1 MTQLQAHPPSPVAP
15 SAGSDENAFRTFI
28 RTFGLLER
36 VMHPYFAR
44 FGISGAQ
51 WGVLRTLHRADQKGS
66 RALRMSEL
74 SERLIIRP
82 ASVTGVIDRLAR
94 DGLVKREP
102 LPSDLRV
109 KQIQLT
115 PKGRDLV
122 EKILVGHEAQIANIL
137 AGLSAGEQS
146 EFQRLLVQLGQHL
159 ENLAGHQ
166 SEGND

>member
-1 MTQLQAHPPSPVAP
+1 MTQLKTQPAPLPVL
-15 SAGSDENAFRTFI
+15 SDENAFRTFI

-51 WGVLRTLHRADQKGS
+51 WGVLRTLHRAEEKGNKS
-66 RALRMSEL
+66 LRMSEL

-82 ASVTGVIDRLAR
+82 ASVTGVIDRLVR
-94 DGLVKREP
+94 DGLVKREA

-115 PKGRDLV
+115 HKGRELV
-122 EKILVGHEAQIANIL
+122 ERILVGHEAQIANIL
-137 AGLSAGEQS
+137 AGLGADEQI
-146 EFQRLLVQLGQHL
+146 EFRRLLVRLGQHL
-159 ENLAGHQ
+159 ETLAGH

>member
-1 MTQLQAHPPSPVAP
+1 MTQLQAHPASSTHPVV
-15 SAGSDENAFRTFI
+15 SDENAFRTFI

-51 WGVLRTLHRADQKGS
+51 WGVLRTLHRAEQKGS

-94 DGLVKREP
+94 DGLVKREA
-102 LPSDLRV
+102 LASDLRV
-109 KQIQLT
+109 KEIQLT
-115 PKGRDLV
+115 AKGRELV
-122 EKILVGHEAQIANIL
+122 ERVLVGHEGQIAKIL
-137 AGLSAGEQS
+137 AGLRADEQT
-146 EFQRLLVQLGQHL
+146 EFQRLLVRLGQHL
-159 ENLAGHQ
+159 ESLAGHP
-166 SEGND
+166 EGND